1 MSFVLKYFSLFF
13 VAGVTGLIGYQLWG
27 PLSSWW
33 DRYMT
38 KWSRWMQLELE
49 AQYKKKTQAWCRKV
63 LVRTVAGM
71 AVFGF
76 LLAYRP
82 WEFPISFRTVFF
94 VLVLGALGLLVPRWI
109 IAYLRNRRFAQV
121 NDQLVDGLTLISNAL
136 RSGLSLPQALDLLVK
151 EMKPPISDEFGVV
164 LKEHKLG
171 LLLDEAL
178 INLTKRVPVD
188 DLDMLVTSVTTIRE
202 TGGNLTEVFD
212 VIAKT
217 ITERKKVE
225 GKIKAMTAQGMMQGF
240 MMCAIPPVLG
250 LAFYLLDPN
259 YMLPMLTSV
268 MGILMLL
275 VMVAM
280 DLMGI
285 WMMLSIVKIDV

>member
-1 MSFVLKYFSLFF
+1 MSFALKYFSLFF
-13 VAGVTGLIGYQLWG
+13 AAGITGFIAYQIWG
-27 PLSSWW
+27 PLASWW

-76 LLAYRP
+76 LLRP
-82 WEFPISFRTVFF
+82 GVVFP
-94 VLVLGALGLLVPRWI
+94 LVLGALGLLVPRWV
-109 IAYLRNRRFAQV
+109 IAYLRNRRFAQI

-178 INLTKRVPVD
+178 VNLTKRVPVD
-188 DLDMLVTSVTTIRE
+188 DLDMMVTSVTTIRE

-212 VIAKT
+212 VIART

-280 DLMGI
+280 DLMGM

>member
-1 MSFVLKYFSLFF
+1 MSFALKYFSLFF
-13 VAGVTGLIGYQLWG
+13 VAGVTGLIAYQIWG

-49 AQYKKKTQAWCRKV
+49 AQYRKKTQAWCRQQ

-71 AVFGF
+71 AVLGF
-76 LLAYRP
+76 LLRP
-82 WEFPISFRTVFF
+82 GVLFPLVF
-94 VLVLGALGLLVPRWI
+94 GGLGLLVPRWV
-109 IAYLRNRRFAQV
+109 IAYLRNRRFSQI

-136 RSGLSLPQALDLLVK
+136 RSGLSLPQALELLVK

-171 LLLDEAL
+171 LLLDESL
-178 INLTKRVPVD
+178 LNLTKRVPVD
-188 DLDMLVTSVTTIRE
+188 DLDMMVTSVTTIRE

-212 VIAKT
+212 VIART

-280 DLMGI
+280 DLMGM